1 MNTFQLHCFLTV
13 AEHLNF
19 ARAAQQLNITQPA
32 VTHQIRTLETEL
44 NVKLFRRTTRTVNLT
59 PAGYLFLTDAKGI
72 LAISERAKKRFQD
85 PTAQVIEPISIGCHN
100 YAHLFMLAKAF
111 RQMAELHP
119 HLHPQLQVVPYQ
131 QLYRLLQ
138 EEAVDAVLCFKGIAG
153 GKAPGTYRELR
164 KIRMVCICQEDNPL
178 AKQES
183 ISLEELTK
191 EKLVLTDPSTC
202 PAGVA
207 RMQGQLMGE
216 RPRSDFHFCESLE
229 AAAVLVQ
236 AGFGIAIVPDWAI
249 PHFLPLA
256 RIPIRG
262 ADPLSFGIYYKTLE
276 GNAPLR
282 SFIRLMREDAVS
294 E

>member
-19 ARAAQQLNITQPA
+19 ARAAQQLNVTQPA
-32 VTHQIRTLETEL
+32 VTHQIRTLEAEL

-59 PAGYLFLTDAKGI
+59 PAGYLFLTDAKGM
-72 LAISERAKKRFQD
+72 LTISERAKKRFQD
-85 PTAQVIEPISIGCHN
+85 PNAQVIEPISIGCHN
-100 YAHLFMLAKAF
+100 YAHLFMLAGAF
-111 RQMAELHP
+111 RRMAELHP
-119 HLHPQLQVVPYQ
+119 HLHPQLQVVPYP

-138 EEAVDAVLCFKGIAG
+138 EEAVDAVLGFKGITG

-164 KIRMVCICQEDNPL
+164 RIGVICICQEENPL
-178 AKQES
+178 SERES
-183 ISLEELTK
+183 VSLEELTK

-202 PAGVA
+202 PAVIA
-207 RMQGQLMGE
+207 RLQGQLMGE

-236 AGFGIAIVPDWAI
+236 AGFGIAIVPDWGI
-249 PHFLPLA
+249 PPFLPLA
-256 RIPIRG
+256 RIPIVG
-262 ADPLSFGIYYKTLE
+262 TDPLSFGVYYKTLE

-282 SFIRLMREDAVS
+282 SFIRLMREDAAA